1 MYEGR
6 TRRFS
11 VSSVSTRH
19 EVDQPPDIA
28 DDIQSLSLSDAL
40 PKLWT
45 VDWETA
51 VFLDTESS
59 EAEEDGRDGVSKVS
73 FNLQTTSYGLIEFP
87 ITDNWALRTQES
99 AIAVERG
106 VEKDAY
112 SAVGGLD
119 KQIAQIRDLI
129 EIPLTRPELFRQFG
143 LFFAFFRATP
153 A

>member
-1 MYEGR
+1 M
-6 TRRFS
+6 
-11 VSSVSTRH
+11 SSVSTRH

-73 FNLQTTSYGLIEFP
+73 FNLPTTSYGLIEFP

-106 VEKDAY
+106 V
-112 SAVGGLD
+112 
-119 KQIAQIRDLI
+119 
-129 EIPLTRPELFRQFG
+129 
-143 LFFAFFRATP
+143 
-153 A
+153 